1 MSPLESIRRP
11 RLEKSDF
18 SHYQKVTKV
27 TLSHDFRLLTLGLV
41 WSKLGA
47 LQ

>member
-1 MSPLESIRRP
+1 MSQ
-11 RLEKSDF
+11 LEKSDF

-27 TLSHDFRLLTLGLV
+27 TSSRDFRLLTPGV
-41 WSKLGA
+41 VSFRLGA